1 VFAHLVVAAVFKTVG
16 RHVKRIASGFDSHTL
31 PPKEVITWGC
41 ITKGARGKAESFSS
55 PRGKNM
61 KLNIQTIV
69 GWGIAAMFFGCC
81 FGTGGYVAHDI
92 FRTVDDQNVVWL
104 INRAAAA
111 AVITLFIALGF
122 IVARAIEY
130 VFVRW
135 WKAKNNSP
143 PED

>member
-1 VFAHLVVAAVFKTVG
+1 
-16 RHVKRIASGFDSHTL
+16 
-31 PPKEVITWGC
+31 
-41 ITKGARGKAESFSS
+41 
-55 PRGKNM
+55 M
-61 KLNIQTIV
+61 KLNIQTII
-69 GWGIAAMFFGCC
+69 GWGIAAMFFGFC
-81 FGTGGYVAHDI
+81 FVAGGYVAHDM
-92 FRTVDDQNVVWL
+92 FRTVDDQNIVWL

-143 PED
+143 PEN